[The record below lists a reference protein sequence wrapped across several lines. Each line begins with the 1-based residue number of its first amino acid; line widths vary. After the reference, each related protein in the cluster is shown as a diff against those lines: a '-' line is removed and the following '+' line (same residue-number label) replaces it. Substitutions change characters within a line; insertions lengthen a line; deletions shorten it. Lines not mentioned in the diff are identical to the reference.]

1 MEHALASVA
10 AELVTTCTH
19 RFLVTSAKCERH
31 APAPRCDYVLTT
43 ATQRH
48 PYRNRFSQCK
58 VHALA
63 SVVISYLITS
73 ITAFCS
79 LLLCIATAIAF
90 VCSLELRGSVCK
102 LLSYDSYATVSIL
115 DCGPSLER
123 CFSFDRVYQLN
134 SPPYHFQKNACKYR
148 IQTTSSS

>member
-1 MEHALASVA
+1 IATVCTL
-10 AELVTTCTH
+10 ELW
-19 RFLVTSAKCERH
+19 
-31 APAPRCDYVLTT
+31 
-43 ATQRH
+43 ATVRTLLQ
-48 PYRNRFSQCK
+48 FSQCK

-79 LLLCIATAIAF
+79 LLLCIATACTIELWPPFEHFPPWLTRILLLGLAAFWPLQLSIAS
-90 VCSLELRGSVCK
+90 VCSLELWATVCT